1 MDLQMF
7 DDFRPDTWQDSGGIL
22 VAPARIRSTRWRM
35 LRRAERFLTSAAAA
49 TLLTVALANS
59 PIAIDVMLSPPTTA
73 VGTIRSTPLYTTDA
87 QFPIDGEI
95 SPQLWG
101 RLMSYVDTWP
111 DLSPE
116 EEGPDSEPFV

>member
-7 DDFRPDTWQDSGGIL
+7 DDFRPDTWQDSGGIII
-22 VAPARIRSTRWRM
+22 APARIRSARWRM

-49 TLLTVALANS
+49 TLLTVAIS
-59 PIAIDVMLSPPTTA
+59 TGPVSVDVMLSPANA
-73 VGTIRSTPLYTTDA
+73 VGTVRSTPLYTTDA
-87 QFPIDGEI
+87 QFPVDGEI

-111 DLSPE
+111 DLPPE
-116 EEGPDSEPFV
+116 EEGPGSEPFV